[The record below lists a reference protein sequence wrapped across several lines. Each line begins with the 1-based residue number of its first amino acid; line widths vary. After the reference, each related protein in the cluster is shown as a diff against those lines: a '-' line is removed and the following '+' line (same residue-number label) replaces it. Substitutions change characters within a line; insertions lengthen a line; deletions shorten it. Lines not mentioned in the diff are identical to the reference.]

1 MAISSKFGWSLVLIA
16 SILVACNETKP
27 SVESSPSSVPL
38 GEELYALHCAS
49 CHGESG
55 DLGVSGAKNLKT
67 TALSISEIK
76 HIIKTGKNAMPSFRG
91 VLGSESH
98 IDSVSRYVTTLHK

>member
-1 MAISSKFGWSLVLIA
+1 MAISSKFGWGLVLIA
-16 SILVACNETKP
+16 SFFVACNETDP
-27 SVESSPSSVPL
+27 YVNPSSSAPS
-38 GEELYALHCAS
+38 GEELYALHCTS
-49 CHGESG
+49 CHGEGG

-67 TALSISEIK
+67 TALSIKEIK

-91 VLGSESH
+91 VLGSDSR

>member
-1 MAISSKFGWSLVLIA
+1 MASVLF
-16 SILVACNETKP
+16 ACNESTP
-27 SVESSPSSVPL
+27 TSPSPKKTIPL

-98 IDSVSRYVTTLHK
+98 IDSVSHYVTTLHK

>member
-1 MAISSKFGWSLVLIA
+1 LL
-16 SILVACNETKP
+16 ACSESDP
-27 SVESSPSSVPL
+27 AVESSSVPS
-38 GEELYALHCAS
+38 GEELYALHCTS
-49 CHGESG
+49 CHGASG

-76 HIIKTGKNAMPSFRG
+76 HIVKTGKNAMPSFRG
-91 VLGSESH
+91 VLGSDSH